1 MMENEIPNFK
11 SSRRRKGLVM
21 EGDALQVLF
30 KIHAVAV
37 FKGFNW
43 RSWSFVIPWWC
54 SWPHNLISSEGKM
67 MSKLMREE
75 LWEEGVNPIIR
86 IGAEVPRVSG

>member
-11 SSRRRKGLVM
+11 SNRRKGLVV

-43 RSWSFVIPWWC
+43 RS
-54 SWPHNLISSEGKM
+54 
-67 MSKLMREE
+67 
-75 LWEEGVNPIIR
+75 
-86 IGAEVPRVSG
+86 